1 MARLIEL
8 PELRDQRLVFGDRL
22 EAGRVLATLLEKYRK
37 GAAVVLGI
45 PAGGVPVGLEVAAA
59 LELPFD
65 VVISRKLPI
74 PGEPEAGF
82 GAVSAEGDLFL
93 NEVMMPYWGIDPEQ
107 ARALA
112 GVVQEE
118 VRRRE
123 RLFRGQRPFPELS
136 GKAAIIVDDGLA
148 TGYTAMAC
156 LAQVSRKGPSKLVMA
171 VPTASVSS
179 IERVGAAADEIY
191 CANVRGGRFFAV
203 AEAYRQW
210 RDLGE
215 EEVLALLA
223 KHFPPPA
230 PANTEA

>member
-1 MARLIEL
+1 M
-8 PELRDQRLVFGDRL
+8 
-22 EAGRVLATLLEKYRK
+22 LATLLGKYRRGAAD

-65 VVISRKLPI
+65 VVISRKIPI

-112 GVVQEE
+112 REVQEE

-123 RLFRGQRPFPELS
+123 RIYRGGRPFPEVT
-136 GKAAIIVDDGLA
+136 GKAVIIVDDGLA

-156 LAQVSRKGPSKLVMA
+156 LAEVRRKGPSRLVLA
-171 VPTASVSS
+171 VPTASLTS
-179 IERVGAAADEIY
+179 IERVRAAADEIY
-191 CANVRGGRFFAV
+191 CVNVRRGRYFAV
-203 AEAYRQW
+203 AEAYRNW
-210 RDLGE
+210 RDLTE
-215 EEVLALLA
+215 DDVLALLA
-223 KHFPPPA
+223 ERFEPPKG
-230 PANTEA
+230 